1 MSEEPKKPDSPF
13 RLNRTRIMLLVM
25 GAILLVYIVS
35 AMMGGLDNY
44 QQLKDA
50 AKGPAAETTSTT
62 P

>member
-13 RLNRTRIMLLVM
+13 RLNRTRIMLLVL

-50 AKGPAAETTSTT
+50 AKSDTVTTA